1 MTITIDDYELPFTT
15 HNLYDI
21 NFHSYK
27 IHTLVTHTPSFVD
40 SWITETL
47 TLYSHPLYSP
57 SLLVGLDVE
66 WCPNRFRNQENL
78 VATLQL
84 CVAQRCL
91 IFQLLY
97 SPHIPQS
104 LINFLANP
112 AHTFVG
118 VGIDEDVE
126 KLTGDYGLT
135 VANAVDLRVLAAE
148 SYGVRELRNA
158 GLTILARQVLGVE
171 LVKPWNVTMSRWDTR
186 YLHPSQ
192 VQYACV
198 DAFVSFEIGRCLNAA
213 GP

>member
-1 MTITIDDYELPFTT
+1 MSITIEDYELPYTT
-15 HNLYDI
+15 HNLYDV
-21 NFHSYK
+21 NFHGYK

-47 TLYSHPLYSP
+47 TLNSP
-57 SLLVGLDVE
+57 SVLVGLDVE
-66 WCPNRFRNQENL
+66 WRPNRFRNQENL

-91 IFQLLY
+91 IFQLIY

-135 VANAVDLRVLAAE
+135 VANAIDLRVLAAE

-158 GLTILARQVLGVE
+158 GLKNLARQVLGVE
-171 LVKPWNVTMSRWDTR
+171 LVKPRSVTMSRWDAE
-186 YLHPSQ
+186 YLYPSQ

-198 DAFVSFEIGRCLNAA
+198 DAFVSFEIGRCLNSA

>member
-1 MTITIDDYELPFTT
+1 MSITIEDYELPYTT
-15 HNLYDI
+15 HNLYDV
-21 NFHSYK
+21 NFHNQK

-47 TLYSHPLYSP
+47 TLNSP

-66 WCPNRFRNQENL
+66 WRPNRFRNQENL

-91 IFQLLY
+91 IFQILY

-135 VANAVDLRVLAAE
+135 VANAVDLRFLAADG
-148 SYGVRELRNA
+148 YGVRELRNA
-158 GLTILARQVLGVE
+158 GLKILARQVLGVE
-171 LVKPWNVTMSRWDTR
+171 LVKPRSVTMSRWDAE
-186 YLHPSQ
+186 YLYPSQ